1 MRATIAPNAAVA
13 NPIPARRDRVN
24 FVDIPRQRYLAVDGC
39 ERPGGQTF
47 QNAIATLYPI
57 AYALHF
63 LLRKSGVKAPVGAL
77 EGRYWITSED
87 AGDAIAGGGQRP
99 AAPSRWQLVLPVPH
113 RATEADVEQ
122 AICDAARRRTLPA
135 MSRLRVVHWDEHT
148 CAQLL
153 HVGPY
158 ASEAPSLEKLREG
171 IARAGFEPI
180 GPHHEI
186 YLNDPR
192 QVGEARAKTILRLEV
207 RPRTSR
213 SPDGSD

>member
-1 MRATIAPNAAVA
+1 MNATIAPKAATA
-13 NPIPARRDRVN
+13 DPIRARRDRVD
-24 FVDIPRQRYLAVDGC
+24 FVDIPRRRYLTVDGC

-47 QNAIATLYPI
+47 QNAIATLYPV

-63 LLRKSGVKAPVGAL
+63 LLRKSGVKAPIGAL
-77 EGRYWITSED
+77 EGRYWITTED
-87 AGDAIAGGGQRP
+87 AGDAIPGGEQRP
-99 AAPSRWQLVLPVPH
+99 AAPSRWQLVLPVPDK
-113 RATEADVEQ
+113 ATEADVEQ
-122 AICDAARRRTLPA
+122 AICEAARRRTLPA
-135 MSRLRVVHWDEHT
+135 MSRLRVVHWDERT
-148 CAQLL
+148 CAQ
-153 HVGPY
+153 
-158 ASEAPSLEKLREG
+158 SAPCRSICVRGSVTRQAARE

-207 RPRTSR
+207 RSRSSR

>member
-1 MRATIAPNAAVA
+1 MNATIASKAVTE
-13 NPIPARRDRVN
+13 PVRARRDRVD
-24 FVDIPRQRYLAVDGC
+24 FVDIPRRTYLAVDGC

-63 LLRKSGVKAPVGAL
+63 LLRKSGVKASIGAL
-77 EGRYWITSED
+77 EGRYWITTED
-87 AGDAIAGGGQRP
+87 RADANPGGEQRA
-99 AAPSRWQLVLPVPH
+99 AAPSRWQLVLPVPDS
-113 RATEADVEQ
+113 ATEADIEQ
-122 AICDAARRRTLPA
+122 AIREAARRRTLPA
-135 MSRLRVVHWDEHT
+135 MSRLHVIHWDEHT

-158 ASEAPSLEKLREG
+158 ASEAPSLTRLRDG
-171 IARAGFEPI
+171 ITRAGFEPI

-192 QVGEARAKTILRLEV
+192 QVGETRAKTILRLQV
-207 RPRTSR
+207 RSRTS